1 LARGPFPIVPSG
13 PEPPAGEP
21 DPARPR
27 WLADEMVGRLARYL
41 RFFGHDVEGAHGA
54 PDADIARRARETG
67 RTLLT
72 RDRALAARTPGALL
86 LHAHSIGGQLREVR
100 AARPEASFEPRFDR
114 CPECNVALQRASPP
128 FQLAVR
134 PRSAGRPLR
143 PPAEAFRC
151 PACDQLYW
159 EGSHTARIRT
169 LVRAWLAGT
178 DG

>member
-1 LARGPFPIVPSG
+1 LAKGAFVNA
-13 PEPPAGEP
+13 PAGGER
-21 DPARPR
+21 PAGLLDAGRPR

-41 RFFGHDVEGAHGA
+41 RFFGHDVEGARGA
-54 PDADIARRARETG
+54 ADADIARRARDTG

-100 AARPEASFEPRFDR
+100 AARPSTSFELRFDR
-114 CPECNVALQRASPP
+114 CPECNVPLQPASPP
-128 FQLAVR
+128 FRLPVR
-134 PRSAGRPLR
+134 PRYAGRPVR

-151 PACDQLYW
+151 PSCDQLYW

-169 LVRAWLAGT
+169 LVKGWLEGSE
-178 DG
+178 G